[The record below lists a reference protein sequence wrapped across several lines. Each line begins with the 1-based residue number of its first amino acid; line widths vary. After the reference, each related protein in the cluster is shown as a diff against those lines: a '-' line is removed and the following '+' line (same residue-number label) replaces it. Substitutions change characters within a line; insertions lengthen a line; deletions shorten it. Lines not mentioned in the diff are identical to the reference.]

1 MSFTLPT
8 IYANA
13 TKQGNIQENWIV
25 QLYYDDLSAFTPIA
39 LSDTTVGGVF
49 YPGVISSSPTIRTS
63 IDLSNSTAKT
73 NNVSLNVINFKY
85 KGDDFSAELFLGSR
99 KYINRTVKIYSQLNG
114 NSTLSNCFQIYNGRL
129 IDISHDDSSIKLT
142 LTEQRSWDFITIPL
156 PTDKTTLSK
165 VRVPVVYGNFIK
177 NDNDDFQTSKALY
190 PAPLVGSKGLSLY
203 YAAPRLLDNNT
214 NNEGQL
220 HFYQKTSDTFIAM
233 NGSGASVV
241 FDGVNCRF
249 TGDTLKRGTY
259 YIRPTSVNTS
269 DSFTDT
275 INIFDEDLTSYA
287 SKTLNTSVG
296 VAGSADCML
305 DFPSI
310 DGRLTE
316 FKMRIKADITLTGG
330 CNSAKL
336 RETSYA
342 GSSTAFSGDI
352 ITRTSTGT
360 TSTSGSGDS
369 SSYTEINMLSG
380 YTGNDNTL
388 PPDITLTLQNLSGG
402 NLSCKIYDYYWVF
415 TVENDNENEPVATGR
430 ERSNV
435 LNLYLGSNGLTE
447 SWSGSNGAIEH
458 GHEAHRDMLI
468 RYTGYT
474 TTEPENW
481 SALHTD
487 RHISNWTMR
496 FWETEAID
504 LKKVLEKIQYE
515 FGFIFKFRPDG
526 TGSYIYIKQTSELSA
541 VQTLNKHDISNLK
554 INNTPFSELQTK
566 MVINYQK
573 HPAENKYLNS
583 VTSTNSTARTNW
595 NIQAKENISEVNLDM
610 NIGTPNSSGQT
621 DPNSDFYSYYDNIF
635 GDIKKIITCDIIN
648 PAKGYNLETGD
659 IIQFSNSAGEMP
671 VEPFGDNWADYYMI
685 TDLQRGLGTIKIQAR
700 EVG

>member
-73 NNVSLNVINFKY
+73 NNVTLSVINFKY

-114 NSTLSNCFQIYNGRL
+114 NSTLANCFQIYNGRL

-165 VRVPVVYGNFIK
+165 VRVPVAYGAYSSSSNSYYDSTVSSHDLDDTLFETELTNTSLRPCPLNNATDNFRFFVADKSAKSDSRAEYWDSGLQKFLPINSGSNAAITTSVA
-177 NDNDDFQTSKALY
+177 NDGQFCTKSEIDLKRAVKIRPGTVAISENDDSISTSNIANMIDADSDWKTSKA
-190 PAPLVGSKGLSLY
+190 
-203 YAAPRLLDNNT
+203 T
-214 NNEGQL
+214 
-220 HFYQKTSDTFIAM
+220 I
-233 NGSGASVV
+233 GA
-241 FDGVNCRF
+241 
-249 TGDTLKRGTY
+249 
-259 YIRPTSVNTS
+259 
-269 DSFTDT
+269 
-275 INIFDEDLTSYA
+275 
-287 SKTLNTSVG
+287 
-296 VAGSADCML
+296 
-305 DFPSI
+305 
-310 DGRLTE
+310 
-316 FKMRIKADITLTGG
+316 
-330 CNSAKL
+330 NSASGSN
-336 RETSYA
+336 ETIEFQLTDAKVPQGEIVQAKIYV
-342 GSSTAFSGDI
+342 
-352 ITRTSTGT
+352 TSELENV
-360 TSTSGSGDS
+360 SGSGSIGFYILADGATSQTLFTHTPGLGSSRAKTTDS
-369 SSYTEINMLSG
+369 VTITNFPSLF
-380 YTGNDNTL
+380 TL
-388 PPDITLTLQNLSGG
+388 RIVFFDGIT
-402 NLSCKIYDYYWVF
+402 
-415 TVENDNENEPVATGR
+415 ATGHVYNIMIVA
-430 ERSNV
+430 EYKS
-435 LNLYLGSNGLTE
+435 LDDKTEFIYIGADGLTE

-481 SALHTD
+481 GDLHDD
-487 RHISNWTMR
+487 RHISTWTMR

-504 LKKVLEKIQYE
+504 LKKILEKIQLE

-659 IIQFSNSAGEMP
+659 IIQFSNTAGEMP